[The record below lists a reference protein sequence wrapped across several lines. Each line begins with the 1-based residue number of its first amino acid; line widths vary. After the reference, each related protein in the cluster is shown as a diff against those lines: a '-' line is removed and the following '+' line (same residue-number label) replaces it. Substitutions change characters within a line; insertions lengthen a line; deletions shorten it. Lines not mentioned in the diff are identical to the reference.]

1 MSENQV
7 ETKTSNGF
15 WAKFG
20 KWIMFALAG
29 LATLLTLGALA
40 RKNAGATPIDGG
52 VQKKLDALDKEVIAD
67 VVAEANVTNV
77 SIEAAQKKAVE
88 TSAAGNNAVDKVKQ
102 DFDSAETPEEKIAKL
117 NAGMKNRRS

>member
-40 RKNAGATPIDGG
+40 RKNAGATSIDGG